1 MHKEPFLQF
10 DFLNFKTK
18 KREQTTFKN
27 PIEIFQTS
35 NINEVKNI
43 LNKVELAVHNGY
55 YAAGFLSYE
64 AASAFLSVDLPLKNE
79 YPLIWFGIFD
89 SPTDYIPGVEQN
101 FKVGDWTP
109 SITHAEYNHAFEEI
123 KNVLKTKETKQ
134 VNYTLQLNADFKG
147 DSYAYYNALKKQQNA
162 DYNAYISFDDFK
174 ILSLSPELFFNLDES
189 ILILKPMKGT
199 KKRGKS
205 SFEDNNFKNQLR
217 SSTKDKLENQLI
229 VDLMIDELKA
239 ISLPQSIKLK
249 KPFEIETFP
258 TLFQMTSILE
268 AKIKPQTSLTDIFSA
283 LFPCGSITGTPKV
296 KTINFISQLENRNRQ
311 IYCGSIGFITPDN
324 EATFNV
330 PIRTV
335 SIDTSKDQARY
346 DVGGG
351 ITELSNAHDEYNEAF
366 TKAEILKLTK
376 NDFKLIETFGLYN
389 GEYIAFDAHLNRLQS
404 SANFFDFKLD
414 LNQVKNKL
422 KKVAES
428 NPYLNIRVRLLLN
441 NDGQINLTSVPLV
454 TDTEIKKVNL
464 AKKPIDKN
472 NLFLYHKTT
481 NRTVYDELK
490 ADSPGCFD
498 IILWNEQN
506 EITEFTIGNLVIEY
520 ENELITP
527 PVISGLLPGT
537 YREVLL
543 KKQII
548 KEQIITKEMLINARD
563 IWLINS
569 VRKWVKVS
577 LKKATP

>member
-1 MHKEPFLQF
+1 MHKKPFLQF

-18 KREQTTFKN
+18 RREQTTFIN
-27 PIEIFQTS
+27 PIEIFQTT
-35 NINEVKNI
+35 NIKEVKDI

-64 AASAFLSVDLPLKNE
+64 AASAFLSVELPLKNE
-79 YPLIWFGIFD
+79 YPVIWFGIFD
-89 SPTDYIPGVEQN
+89 SPTDYIPSVEQS

-109 SITHAEYNHAFEEI
+109 SITHAEYNQAFEVI
-123 KNVLKTKETKQ
+123 KNTLKTEETKQ

-174 ILSLSPELFFNLDES
+174 ILSLSPELFFNLDEN
-189 ILILKPMKGT
+189 ILTLKPMKGT
-199 KKRGKS
+199 KKRGKNS
-205 SFEDNNFKNQLR
+205 LEDYTLKKQLR

-239 ISLPQSIKLK
+239 ISLPQSIQLK

-268 AKIKPQTSLTDIFSA
+268 AKIKPQTSLTDIFNA

-296 KTINFISQLENRNRQ
+296 ETINFISQLENRNRQ

-389 GEYIAFDAHLNRLQS
+389 GEYIAFDAHINRLQS
-404 SANFFDFKLD
+404 SVNFFGFKLD

-428 NPYLNIRVRLLLN
+428 NPYLNLRVRLLLN
-441 NDGQINLTSVPLV
+441 IDGQLNLTSTPLV
-454 TDTEIKKVNL
+454 TDTEIKIVSL
-464 AKKPIDKN
+464 ARNPIDKN

-490 ADSPGCFD
+490 ADLPGCFD
-498 IILWNEQN
+498 IILWNDQN
-506 EITEFTIGNLVIEY
+506 EITEFTIGNLVIKY
-520 ENELITP
+520 ENALITP
-527 PVISGLLPGT
+527 PVSSGLLPGT

-548 KEQIITKEMLINARD
+548 KEQIITKEMLINAKD

>member
-1 MHKEPFLQF
+1 MHKKPFLQF

-18 KREQTTFKN
+18 RREQTTFIN
-27 PIEIFQTS
+27 PIEIFQTT
-35 NINEVKNI
+35 NIKEVKDI

-64 AASAFLSVDLPLKNE
+64 AASAFLSVELPLKNE
-79 YPLIWFGIFD
+79 YPVIWFGIFD
-89 SPTDYIPGVEQN
+89 SPTDYIPSVEQS

-109 SITHAEYNHAFEEI
+109 SITHAEYNQAFEVI
-123 KNVLKTKETKQ
+123 KNTLKTEETKQ

-174 ILSLSPELFFNLDES
+174 ILSLSPELFFNLDEN
-189 ILILKPMKGT
+189 ILTLKPMKGT
-199 KKRGKS
+199 KKRGKNS
-205 SFEDNNFKNQLR
+205 LEDYTLKKQLR

-239 ISLPQSIKLK
+239 ISLPQSIQLK

-268 AKIKPQTSLTDIFSA
+268 AKIKPQTSLTDIFNA

-296 KTINFISQLENRNRQ
+296 ETINFISQLENRNRQ

-351 ITELSNAHDEYNEAF
+351 ITELSNVHDEYNEAF

-389 GEYIAFDAHLNRLQS
+389 GEYIAFDAHINRLQS
-404 SANFFDFKLD
+404 SVNFFGFKLD

-428 NPYLNIRVRLLLN
+428 NPYLNLRVRLLLN
-441 NDGQINLTSVPLV
+441 IDGQLNLTSTPLV
-454 TDTEIKKVNL
+454 TDTEIKIVSL
-464 AKKPIDKN
+464 ARNPIDKN

-490 ADSPGCFD
+490 ADLPGCFD
-498 IILWNEQN
+498 IILWNDQN
-506 EITEFTIGNLVIEY
+506 EITEFTIGNLVIKY
-520 ENELITP
+520 ENALITP
-527 PVISGLLPGT
+527 PVSSGLLPGT

-548 KEQIITKEMLINARD
+548 KEQIITKEMLINAKD